1 MSPKTKN
8 KCLCRLQAKNMTVK
22 EWIEDVLLEAF
33 EDELAP
39 IAAKKGLE
47 EYIKN
52 PKSYSLDEVKSMMN
66 LSSNRTLK

>member
-1 MSPKTKN
+1 
-8 KCLCRLQAKNMTVK
+8 MTVK